1 MPIKLKNLYP
11 GKLPLPQLN
20 IDTYDPQTIHYH
32 QMQEDRLVKLLYLL
46 PYWYPGDIS
55 PVLCSD
61 LPNLDAWVELFRK
74 SIPTYQK
81 LAAKDPSAKDRKS
94 AEVSSQTLQPPC
106 FHSLQRLACINPYVA
121 PAGSSTALC
130 RPLRWID
137 AAVGQGPSCKFARIW
152 IRALVYFPYSSPQ
165 VRR

>member
-32 QMQEDRLVKLLYLL
+32 QIQEDRLLLKVLYLL

-55 PVLCSD
+55 TLLCSD

-94 AEVSSQTLQPPC
+94 AEVSSQTLQLPRL
-106 FHSLQRLACINPYVA
+106 HSLQRQA
-121 PAGSSTALC
+121 
-130 RPLRWID
+130 
-137 AAVGQGPSCKFARIW
+137 
-152 IRALVYFPYSSPQ
+152 
-165 VRR
+165 